1 MYGNTT
7 HVQAYDCMRQ
17 VRSDKEN
24 YQKTEQVPVQ
34 KKASVFNS
42 YCDLQKSLEYFF
54 FNFCLGNEI
63 KTKLRF
69 QGEVNIFLFYHLIRS
84 KGLIS

>member
-34 KKASVFNS
+34 KKGFS
-42 YCDLQKSLEYFF
+42 
-54 FNFCLGNEI
+54 I
-63 KTKLRF
+63 
-69 QGEVNIFLFYHLIRS
+69 
-84 KGLIS
+84 